1 MTRPSGQPHSHD
13 ANGAHP
19 AQASRPA
26 RSSPGDPAPQS
37 PLPGPEGLRAQEL
50 IIVDGACGTNLQE
63 MEIPD
68 AAWDGREGC
77 NELLNLTAPGVIRR
91 LHRDFIE
98 AGAQLLETNTFGAT
112 GIVLAEYGL
121 AAQTREI
128 NAAAVANA
136 RTAWEE
142 AGATGWV
149 GGSMGPTTKLVSL
162 GHVSAEALAAAY
174 REQAEALVEAGADC
188 LIIET
193 CQDLLQVKTAV
204 LTALDVIAAAGRDV
218 PLLVSVTIETTG
230 TMLVGSDI
238 GAVCATLEPFP
249 ILSLGLNC
257 ASGPPDMES
266 HIRYLSKEWP
276 GRISCVPN
284 QGLPEVE
291 DGRTVYRLNPQDFAA
306 QMRAFVERY
315 GVSIAGGCCGSTPAH
330 IRALAEALR
339 GVRPAQ
345 RTVS

>member
-1 MTRPSGQPHSHD
+1 MTRPSGQQGSQGSQD
-13 ANGAHP
+13 ARDH
-19 AQASRPA
+19 
-26 RSSPGDPAPQS
+26 
-37 PLPGPEGLRAQEL
+37 LPGAEGLRAQEV

-63 MEIPD
+63 MEIPGS
-68 AAWDGREGC
+68 AWEGREGC
-77 NELLNLTAPGVIRR
+77 NELLNLTAPDVIRR
-91 LHRDFIE
+91 LHGSFVE

-121 AAQTREI
+121 EAQTREI

-136 RTAWEE
+136 RAAWEE
-142 AGATGWV
+142 AGGTGWV

-162 GHVSAEALAAAY
+162 GHVSAEDLAAAY
-174 REQAEALVEAGADC
+174 REQAEALIEAGADC

-204 LTALDVIAAAGRDV
+204 VTALDVIAQSGRDV

-257 ASGPPDMES
+257 ASGPADMES

-276 GRISCVPN
+276 HRISCVPN

-291 DGRTVYRLNPQDFAA
+291 DGRTVYRLCPEEFAA
-306 QMRAFVERY
+306 AMRAFVERY
-315 GVSIAGGCCGSTPAH
+315 GVSIVGGCCGSTPAH

-339 GVRPAQ
+339 GVRPAR
-345 RTVS
+345 RTIS